1 MALLESI
8 PACRRIDTGR
18 SDLVAFD
25 IVGHVSAA
33 DIENLLGLLEGAFAL
48 SDRVDLLLRLS
59 DPEGVDWSEVDTET
73 LIEGQG
79 MVAAHVKKIAVV
91 GDSDWITGSAGFL
104 GARDGVQ
111 TKRFAPED
119 EAAAWAWLEA
129 EPPTASE

>member
-1 MALLESI
+1 MSAHETL

-48 SDRVDLLLRLS
+48 SDRVALLLRLAES
-59 DPEGVDWSEVDTET
+59 DGVDWSEVDEGT
-73 LIEGQG
+73 LAEGRR
-79 MVAAHVKKIAVV
+79 MVAAHVGKIAVV
-91 GDSDWITGSAGFL
+91 AESDWLTGSQGFL
-104 GARDGVQ
+104 AARDG
-111 TKRFAPED
+111 TEIRRFAPED

-129 EPPTASE
+129 EPPAT